1 MPKQRIGDIPLAF
14 STGVRLDQ
22 RDRQQLEQLAQEKQ
36 MPRNALIREAIREF
50 LSQPHNQEQKKN
62 SVAVCWTS
70 DWKTPKD
77 C

>member
-36 MPRNALIREAIREF
+36 MPRNALIREAIRKF

-62 SVAVCWTS
+62 SVAVC
-70 DWKTPKD
+70 
-77 C
+77 